1 MSSTLLPPLG
11 IDMAKLTFEAR
22 LKLEHQQPTH
32 SFPNTPHGFEQV
44 ATWLRSCGVE
54 RVHACLEATGTYGDG
69 LALFLYEQGH
79 KVSIVNPARVVAFR
93 KSEGIH
99 TKTDKQDAKVLVRY
113 CEQKRPPAWSPT
125 PAEVQLL
132 ENLVLRRA
140 DLQGM
145 RQQEVNRLE
154 NSRWDSESRQSILS
168 HIQSLETQI
177 KALTKRISAHIA
189 AHASLQ
195 EQRTYLVSLPG
206 IADVTAAWLLAE
218 GVSATAFST
227 ASQLVGYSGL
237 AIKEEISGTSV
248 RGKAS
253 IDRLGNAQLRKCLYM
268 PALVAMRRDPDFA
281 LWVAQMRARGK
292 PSKVIIV
299 AVMRKLLRLIYG
311 VLKSKQPDDPRKAF
325 PTHYAQEEKPAA

>member
-22 LKLEHQQPTH
+22 LKLEHQQPTR
-32 SFPNTPHGFEQV
+32 SFANTPHGFEQV

-69 LALFLYEQGH
+69 LALYLYEQGH
-79 KVSIVNPARVVAFR
+79 QVSIVNPARVVAFR

-113 CEQKRPPAWSPT
+113 CEQKRPRAWSPT

-145 RQQEVNRLE
+145 KQQEVNRLE

-168 HIQSLETQI
+168 HIQS
-177 KALTKRISAHIA
+177 
-189 AHASLQ
+189 
-195 EQRTYLVSLPG
+195 
-206 IADVTAAWLLAE
+206 
-218 GVSATAFST
+218 
-227 ASQLVGYSGL
+227 
-237 AIKEEISGTSV
+237 
-248 RGKAS
+248 
-253 IDRLGNAQLRKCLYM
+253 
-268 PALVAMRRDPDFA
+268 
-281 LWVAQMRARGK
+281 
-292 PSKVIIV
+292 
-299 AVMRKLLRLIYG
+299 
-311 VLKSKQPDDPRKAF
+311 
-325 PTHYAQEEKPAA
+325 